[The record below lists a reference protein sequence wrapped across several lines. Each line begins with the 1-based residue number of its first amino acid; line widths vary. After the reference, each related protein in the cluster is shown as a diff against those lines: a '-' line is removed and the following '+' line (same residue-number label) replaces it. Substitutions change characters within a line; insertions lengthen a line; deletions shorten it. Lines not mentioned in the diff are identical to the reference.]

1 MCIFHMNVLISF
13 KVINEI
19 LPVYLFIEI
28 FILILYFLRRVF
40 NLLCC
45 LTSDFVP
52 MCCFEVLH
60 IVGLYHY

>member
-1 MCIFHMNVLISF
+1 MYVFISF
-13 KVINEI
+13 KVIEI

-28 FILILYFLRRVF
+28 FILILYFFETGFYLP
-40 NLLCC
+40 CC